1 MNHLRLAAVFLLL
14 GAASALGQGTPQQI
28 PPGSEAP
35 TPTPPVFRSG
45 LDLVRLD
52 VRVTDGEGRPLAD
65 LRPDEV
71 QIRDE
76 GTPRPI
82 VLFQHIEAP
91 RGTYAEAAQR
101 TIAAQVSTNQ
111 GTPRGHMYVFV
122 FDESHILPGHEQR
135 ARLAA
140 ERFLRAHVRPGD
152 RVALYALP
160 GPGPQIGFTADI
172 MRLIPQLRAIRG
184 AAEQTGTGALTAL
197 APMRTYEA
205 YEIAR
210 GNPQILDRL
219 VTEVSDKL
227 EGSDTLSHT
236 RNGGG
241 AAQLYDDPVENRRVL
256 LEDAR
261 AMVARADTET
271 RRFLMG
277 FADVIRTL
285 RAVDGRKTVI
295 LFSEGFQI
303 DNVTHELEDVAAAAA
318 QSYSAI
324 YAMDLNV
331 RSVEADATAPRGGEQ
346 SSEIRDKLQSLG
358 SFTAETAGALVVDA
372 SAHLDQA
379 LTQLAETTED
389 YYLVGFTPG
398 DSNEGDRNRYRHI
411 GVSVTRPGARVTA
424 RTGYAL
430 TPRSTPADR
439 RRSIDDALRAPFAQ
453 EGLKV
458 EYTTYTLRGT
468 AVGLQRVIVSLAA
481 DVPPAAVGA
490 DAAEVVYVVR
500 HADTGQVAA
509 SGTDRLTFSE
519 VPEDSRSTTRT
530 GFYRVHFELPA
541 GSYLMRA
548 VVREP
553 GGLLGSAD
561 RRFEVRA
568 LTGPDVRASDLVLGS
583 SDVNGLPVRATA
595 YASDV
600 LAGVFELYGR
610 TAPQLE
616 GVTVTSALIPVG
628 GEAATLSARG
638 ELLGITP
645 LDEGMSR
652 GARVELPLAGVTPG
666 EYLVQVVVRKGDDT
680 VTELLRDVTVRG
692 GTRPP
697 VIAAAARP
705 ARFEPTDVLQGEV
718 GGRLLTAIYARAHG
732 TKIEEA
738 ARAAASRN
746 WSAVDAALA
755 STSSGLADGSALRG
769 IAAFARADY
778 ATAISAFRDAQTAGA
793 NDPALAFVLGWAHAA
808 SGDDRA
814 AVTAWRSAILSDPAL
829 VSSYLAL
836 IDAYL
841 RLGQPDLAL
850 QVVTSGLR
858 ALPASP
864 ELANRL
870 AQLQRQM

>member
-1 MNHLRLAAVFLLL
+1 MNPLRLAAVFLLL
-14 GAASALGQGTPQQI
+14 GRASALGQGTPQQVPAGSERSI
-28 PPGSEAP
+28 PP
-35 TPTPPVFRSG
+35 PPVFRSG
-45 LDLVRLD
+45 LDLVRVD
-52 VRVTDGEGRPLAD
+52 VRVVDGEGRPLRD

-71 QIRDE
+71 EISDE
-76 GTPRPI
+76 GTPRP
-82 VLFQHIEAP
+82 VLLFQHIEAP
-91 RGTYAEAAQR
+91 RGTYADAAQR

-111 GTPRGHMYVFV
+111 GSPRGHIYAFV

-140 ERFLRAHVRPGD
+140 ERFLRTHVRPGD

-160 GPGPQIGFTADI
+160 GPGPQIGFTADTAHVI
-172 MRLIPQLRAIRG
+172 RQLTAVRG
-184 AAEQTGTGALTAL
+184 AAEQTGSGALTAL

-219 VTEVSDKL
+219 VNEVSQKL

-241 AAQLYDDPVENRRVL
+241 AAQLYDDPAENRRVL

-285 RAVDGRKTVI
+285 QAIDGRKTVI

-324 YAMDLNV
+324 CAMDLNV
-331 RSVEADATAPRGGEQ
+331 RGVEADAAAPRGGEQ
-346 SSEIRDKLQSLG
+346 TSEIRDKLQSLG
-358 SFTAETAGALVVDA
+358 SFTAETAGALVIDA
-372 SAHLDQA
+372 SSQLDQTLA
-379 LTQLAETTED
+379 RLAETTED
-389 YYLVGFTPG
+389 YYLVGFTPAG
-398 DSNEGDRNRYRHI
+398 AEGTDRGRYRHI
-411 GVSVTRPGARVTA
+411 RVSVTRPGARVSA

-430 TPRSTPADR
+430 APRITPADR
-439 RRSIDDALRAPFAQ
+439 RRSIDAALRAPFAQ
-453 EGLKV
+453 DGLKV
-458 EYTTYTLRGT
+458 EYTTYILRG
-468 AVGLQRVIVSLAA
+468 AAPGLEEVIVSLEA
-481 DVPPAAVGA
+481 DVPIASV
-490 DAAEVVYVVR
+490 DAEATDVVYVVR
-500 HADTGQVAA
+500 NAITGQVAA
-509 SGTDRLTFSE
+509 SGTDRLTL
-519 VPEDSRSTTRT
+519 PPMPDRGRATTRS
-530 GFYRVHFELPA
+530 GVYRVRLELPV
-541 GSYLMRA
+541 GSYMMRA

-568 LTGPDVRASDLVLGS
+568 LNGPDVRASDLVLGS

-595 YASDV
+595 YSSEV

-610 TAPQLE
+610 TAAQLE
-616 GVTVTSALIPVG
+616 GVTVASALIPVG
-628 GEAATLSARG
+628 GEATALSARG
-638 ELLGITP
+638 ELLAITAR
-645 LDEGMSR
+645 DEGMSR
-652 GARVELPLAGVTPG
+652 GGRVELPLAGVAPG
-666 EYLVQVVVRKGDDT
+666 DYLVHVVLRKGDDT
-680 VTELLRDVTVRG
+680 IAELLRDVTVRG
-692 GTRPP
+692 GTPPP
-697 VIAAAARP
+697 VVVAPASAARFDP
-705 ARFEPTDVLQGEV
+705 ADVLHGEV
-718 GGRLLTAIYARAHG
+718 GRRLLTAISARNGGSA
-732 TKIEEA
+732 IEAA
-738 ARAAASRN
+738 ARAAVSHN
-746 WSAVDAALA
+746 WSAVDVALA
-755 STSSGLADGSALRG
+755 STSPGSADGSALRG
-769 IAAFARADY
+769 VTAFARADY
-778 ATAISAFRDAQTAGA
+778 PAAIGAFRAAQIAGA

-808 SGDDRA
+808 AGDDRA
-814 AVTAWRSAILSDPAL
+814 AITAWRSAILGDPAL

-836 IDAYL
+836 VDAYL

-850 QVVTSGLR
+850 QVVRGGLR
-858 ALPASP
+858 ALPGSP